1 MELYK
6 VGEVGSWRLTAS
18 GALSLWH
25 TEEAMQW
32 TDGWSSAHPHC
43 VDRES
48 IACLLPLAVL
58 SRSHEQNGVPSNS
71 LS

>member
-6 VGEVGSWRLTAS
+6 VGEVGSWRPMAS
-18 GALSLWH
+18 SALSLWH

-32 TDGWSSAHPHC
+32 TDGRSSAHPHC

-48 IACLLPLAVL
+48 LARLLPLAFPVVMNRTEFL
-58 SRSHEQNGVPSNS
+58 LIV
-71 LS
+71 